1 MVSNIGH
8 IIHIDY
14 GYILENPLHSSIV
27 HNPIIRISNEMIDF
41 LGGWNSEY
49 YDLFKNYIIKVFDI
63 IRLYSNIIINYYNI
77 LANENIIE
85 WTYFKKRL
93 TDRFLNGMTFK
104 DIEVVLLDV
113 IESSSNSYGGTFID
127 LCNEYSGKLKIWK

>member
-1 MVSNIGH
+1 MNNITFFLVWVSLLLSAATFAQKCNCVENFNWMVNTFEENDAGFQYVLDKKGK
-8 IIHIDY
+8 DY
-14 GYILENPLHSSIV
+14 YE
-27 HNPIIRISNEMIDF
+27 D
-41 LGGWNSEY
+41 
-49 YDLFKNYIIKVFDI
+49 
-63 IRLYSNIIINYYNI
+63 
-77 LANENIIE
+77 
-85 WTYFKKRL
+85 FKKRL